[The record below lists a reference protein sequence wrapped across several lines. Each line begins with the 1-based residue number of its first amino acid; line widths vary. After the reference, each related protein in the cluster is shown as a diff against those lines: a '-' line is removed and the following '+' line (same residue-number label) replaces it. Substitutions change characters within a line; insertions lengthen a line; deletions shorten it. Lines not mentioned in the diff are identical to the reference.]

1 MNYRIFPPEDILE
14 ATLQLP
20 MSKSIAAR
28 AMLIDALCGRSSSAG
43 QHICSDTD
51 HLQRALELRSGTAD
65 LGGSG
70 TALRFLTAFFAATEG
85 ADITLT
91 GDDSLLRRPVEPLV
105 DALRTLG
112 ADIEYTDRPGHAPL
126 HIRGR
131 RLSGGTVTVDSSH
144 SSQYLS
150 ALMLTAPV
158 MEAPLTILTPG
169 KRSSEPYMRLTAA
182 MMEKAGVTVDII
194 PESIT
199 VSGTYN
205 PVTFE
210 PEADWSAATYWYE
223 TAAISAGWITLPDL
237 RLPSAQPDAATADIF
252 VRLGVLTAQAE
263 DCSGLELS
271 ATPDLHSRLDIDV
284 SGTPDMVP
292 ALVITACA
300 IGTPFSLTGVE
311 SLRHKECD
319 RLEALTQEM
328 QRIGCHL
335 DIEHSS
341 NSSALTLS
349 WDGRRFPVTE
359 MPEFNTYGDH
369 RMAMAL
375 APLALLLPGMI
386 IKDTEVTDKSY
397 PGFWDCLRAAG
408 FTLEEE

>member
-1 MNYRIFPPEDILE
+1 MNYRIFPPDDILE
-14 ATLQLP
+14 ATVQLP

-28 AMLIDALCGRSSSAG
+28 AMIIEALSTGTVSSTP
-43 QHICSDTD
+43 HICSDTD
-51 HLQRALELRSGTAD
+51 RLLEALQLKEGTAH

-85 ADITLT
+85 AEITLT
-91 GDDSLLRRPVEPLV
+91 GDSSLLQRPVEPLV
-105 DALRTLG
+105 SALRSLG
-112 ADIEYTDRPGHAPL
+112 ADIEYTDRQGHAPL
-126 HIRGR
+126 HIRGK
-131 RLSGGTVTVDSSH
+131 RLSGGSVTVDSTV

-150 ALMLTAPV
+150 ALMLAAPV

-182 MMEKAGVTVDII
+182 MMEKAGVEVDII

-199 VSGTYN
+199 VSGSYR

-237 RLPSAQPDAATADIF
+237 ILHSAQPDAAAADIF
-252 VRLGVLTAQAE
+252 VRLGVLTAPAE
-263 DCSGLELS
+263 DGSGLELS
-271 ATPDLHSRLDIDV
+271 ATPDLHSRLDLDV

-292 ALVITACA
+292 ALVATACA

-319 RLEALTQEM
+319 RLNALTAEM
-328 QRIGCHL
+328 ARIGCHL
-335 DIEHSS
+335 ETEHSS

-359 MPEFNTYGDH
+359 IPEFETYRDH

-375 APLALLLPGMI
+375 ATLALLIPGMM
-386 IKDTEVTDKSY
+386 IKDAEVTDKSY
-397 PGFWDCLRAAG
+397 PGFWDALRAAG